1 MNCCIRIAILA
12 VLVVLPAA
20 SAATERALVLDSSA
34 SEVTFTL
41 ETTFHEVHGELG
53 AVAGTIHFDP
63 ATGAASGEVTVDARR
78 ADTGN
83 RERDETMHAEVLES
97 ALFPTIR
104 FRVERVEGT
113 LVDPGRGELRLVGVL
128 NLHGADHPMTIPV
141 ATECAAGRVRGE
153 FELSIPYVEWGL
165 HDPSFFVARA
175 AKTVGAR
182 VRAEGRFADATAAAR

>member
-1 MNCCIRIAILA
+1 MTCCVRIATLA
-12 VLVVLPAA
+12 VLVLLPAA
-20 SAATERALVLDSSA
+20 STATERSLVLDPSA

-41 ETTFHEVHGELG
+41 ETTFHEVHGKMG
-53 AVAGTIHFDP
+53 AVAGTLRFDP
-63 ATGAASGEVTVDARR
+63 DTGAASGEITVDARR

-83 RERDETMHAEVLES
+83 RERDETMHAEVLET

-128 NLHGADHPMTIPV
+128 DLHGADHPMTIPV
-141 ATECAAGRVRGE
+141 ATEIAEGRVRGE
-153 FELSIPYVEWGL
+153 LELSIPYVEWGL

-175 AKTVGAR
+175 AKTVDAR
-182 VRAEGRFADATAAAR
+182 IRAEGRFADAPTAAR

>member
-1 MNCCIRIAILA
+1 MTCLVRIAT
-12 VLVVLPAA
+12 LVALLLLPAA
-20 SAATERALVLDSSA
+20 SAATERAVVLDPSA

-41 ETTFHEVHGELG
+41 ETTFHEVHGRLG

-63 ATGAASGEVTVDARR
+63 ATGAASGEITVDARR

-97 ALFPTIR
+97 ALFPVIR
-104 FRVERVEGT
+104 FRVERVEGN
-113 LVDPGRGELRLVGVL
+113 LVDPGRGELQLVGVL

-141 ATECAAGRVRGE
+141 ATEIAEGRVRGE

-175 AKTVGAR
+175 AKTVDAR
-182 VRAEGRFADATAAAR
+182 IRAEGRFADASAAAR